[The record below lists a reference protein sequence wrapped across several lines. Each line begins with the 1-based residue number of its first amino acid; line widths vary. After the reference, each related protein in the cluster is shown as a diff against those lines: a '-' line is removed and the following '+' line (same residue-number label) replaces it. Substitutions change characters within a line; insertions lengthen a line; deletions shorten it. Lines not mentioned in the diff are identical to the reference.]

1 MRTCDIFQQWLLGTT
16 WQSGCLDKAPP
27 LVRSLFTPIPMII
40 MQVTRM
46 NNGRNQL
53 LMFMTMCASEAFHHQ
68 RSTVDLPDERGRF
81 SRLFAQSNSLEV
93 LTSQYFK
100 HYSTFLPSSY
110 TLPMNIKRSFIN
122 LSTPVTLELL

>member
-16 WQSGCLDKAPP
+16 WQSGCLEKVPP
-27 LVRSLFTPIPMII
+27 LVRSLVTPIPISIPIPIPMII

-53 LMFMTMCASEAFHHQ
+53 PMFMTMCASEAFYHQ
-68 RSTVDLPDERGRF
+68 RSTVDLPDERGRL

-110 TLPMNIKRSFIN
+110 PLPMKIK
-122 LSTPVTLELL
+122 L